1 MDIDIRT
8 TENTPAPAAPATPAT
23 PAKSGAKPAAGQDEG
38 AQVSPFMALLA
49 ALDPAQASPSEVA
62 FAAPQDA
69 ETLPTAQ
76 EDASDLL
83 LQTDAMALVGLP
95 QSVVLSQAELAV
107 GHGRRAPVAGAGSE
121 GGALQSSV
129 DALRAGSQDT
139 LGAWAQD
146 GTNGG
151 RGGMGKPRT
160 AMALLQQQAQAAQA
174 RASDARTDD
183 LRGQLER
190 GARADALAMDGGKF
204 LATSPAQAAATTA
217 AANATTAAEVLAGF
231 ARSQLVQRSTERHSA
246 KGAQSEPT
254 VAFAGMGAD
263 TLVQGN
269 GAAMGPTTVS
279 AMVAAGPS
287 AGAALAEK
295 LSFWMGRGVQ
305 TAELQL
311 EAFDGA
317 TVDVRIALQGQDAQV
332 EFRSDMPEARR
343 WLQDAMPQLKDLL
356 QGEGLRLSGGFV
368 GTPDQGRDGVQPR
381 PGGSSGARI
390 ATVRAEAAQA
400 AGPRSIEASGM
411 PGRSMGRSV
420 DLFV

>member
-8 TENTPAPAAPATPAT
+8 TENTPTPAAPA
-23 PAKSGAKPAAGQDEG
+23 KSSTKPTAGQEDG
-38 AQVSPFMALLA
+38 APVSPFMALLA
-49 ALDPAQASPSEVA
+49 ALDPAPVPPAEVA
-62 FAAPQDA
+62 VVAPQDA
-69 ETLPTAQ
+69 EVVLTAKD
-76 EDASDLL
+76 DASDLL

-95 QSVVLSQAELAV
+95 QAVVLPQPELAT
-107 GHGRRAPVAGAGSE
+107 GLGRRGPASGAGT
-121 GGALQSSV
+121 GALESSV
-129 DALRAGSQDT
+129 DALRAGAQDS
-139 LGAWAQD
+139 LGALAQD
-146 GTNGG
+146 VNGSGASGGG
-151 RGGMGKPRT
+151 RPRSAT
-160 AMALLQQQAQAAQA
+160 ALLQQQAQAAQA

-190 GARADALAMDGGKF
+190 GARADTLAVEGGKL
-204 LATSPAQAAATTA
+204 LATSPAQAAAATATATA
-217 AANATTAAEVLAGF
+217 ATTAEVLAGF
-231 ARSQLVQRSTERHSA
+231 ARSQLVQRSAERHSA
-246 KGAQSEPT
+246 RGAQSEPT
-254 VAFAGMGAD
+254 LALAGMGAD

-368 GTPDQGRDGVQPR
+368 GTPDQGREGGQPR
-381 PGGSSGARI
+381 PGGSAGARI
-390 ATVRAEAAQA
+390 ATVRVEGPQA
-400 AGPRSIEASGM
+400 TTPRSIDASGM
-411 PGRSMGRSV
+411 AGRGMGRSV